1 LIIWFA
7 RELSILAVTGTSS
20 SRLPKVSSIMG
31 STWIIKLINLT
42 SHFFIFWV
50 SLRKQLWYQ
59 MSFKIKNRLMT
70 LVKMCPS
77 LLTWRLS
84 MLLIV
89 KFNRLNSYELIVMK
103 NYYVL
108 CVIMILIFRLR
119 LKLRLWWLSRIFVLL
134 EFKRK
139 TFLKMFWLESFLTI
153 SKPMS
158 MDQLLRAISLLTAI
172 YSNK

>member
-1 LIIWFA
+1 
-7 RELSILAVTGTSS
+7 
-20 SRLPKVSSIMG
+20 
-31 STWIIKLINLT
+31 
-42 SHFFIFWV
+42 
-50 SLRKQLWYQ
+50 

-119 LKLRLWWLSRIFVLL
+119 LKLRL
-134 EFKRK
+134 
-139 TFLKMFWLESFLTI
+139 
-153 SKPMS
+153 
-158 MDQLLRAISLLTAI
+158 
-172 YSNK
+172 